1 MRNRLK
7 TGSEKSGKKAVSP
20 SLPDKYVSSFLRI
33 SQQLKHAFNVME
45 KHIPEKRQ
53 SRKTSGHFNNRNSP
67 FINLFRICRPPA
79 PGKGCA
85 PATFSLY
92 GKHTVMKTY
101 QKNGDNKKRH
111 PPFRRMASKILRR
124 LG

>member
-1 MRNRLK
+1 MRSTSWKSISLK
-7 TGSEKSGKKAVSP
+7 TAVQ
-20 SLPDKYVSSFLRI
+20 K
-33 SQQLKHAFNVME
+33 
-45 KHIPEKRQ
+45 
-53 SRKTSGHFNNRNSP
+53 NNRTFQQP
-67 FINLFRICRPPA
+67 EFPPHNLFRICRPPA

>member
-20 SLPDKYVSSFLRI
+20 SLPDKYVSSSSGYPSNSNMRSTSWKSI
-33 SQQLKHAFNVME
+33 SLKTAVQE
-45 KHIPEKRQ
+45 
-53 SRKTSGHFNNRNSP
+53 NNRTFQQP
-67 FINLFRICRPPA
+67 EFPPHNLPA
-79 PGKGCA
+79 SCA
-85 PATFSLY
+85 RQGLRSGNLLPIY

-101 QKNGDNKKRH
+101 QKNGENKKRH
-111 PPFRRMASKILRR
+111 PPFRRTAFKILRR